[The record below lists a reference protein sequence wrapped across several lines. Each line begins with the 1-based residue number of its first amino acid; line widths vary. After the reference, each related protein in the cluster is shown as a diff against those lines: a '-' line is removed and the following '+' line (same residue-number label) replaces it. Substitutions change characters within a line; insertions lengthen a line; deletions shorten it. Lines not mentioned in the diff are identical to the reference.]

1 MNKTIGKILVGA
13 SIIFAGLGLAI
24 KHREPKEVLE
34 LEEVEVDIQEENL

>member
-1 MNKTIGKILVGA
+1 MNKTIVKVLAGA

-34 LEEVEVDIQEENL
+34 LEEEITELETE